1 MLKSLDRTERRILEA
16 LQQDGRLSNV
26 ELAQAVGLSESPCLR
41 RVRGLES
48 EGVIAG
54 YSAVV
59 SQRSL
64 GLQVTA
70 FVQVQLEKH
79 DDQKTK
85 AFLERVAQEKH
96 IIECHAMSGAYDY
109 LLKVVAQSMDHF
121 SEIAMQ
127 GILRFPGVKGIESS
141 FSLLTIKHPS
151 PLPIGD

>member
-1 MLKSLDRTERRILEA
+1 MSKKLDKTERRILEV
-16 LQQDGRLSNV
+16 LQQDGRTSNV

-41 RVRGLES
+41 RVRGLE
-48 EGVIAG
+48 EQGVIAG
-54 YSAVV
+54 YSATLN
-59 SQRSL
+59 QRSL

-79 DDQKTK
+79 DDQKTQD
-85 AFLERVAQEKH
+85 FLVQVAREEH

-127 GILRFPGVKGIESS
+127 GILQFPGVKGIESS
-141 FSLLTIKHPS
+141 FSLLTVKQAA

>member
-1 MLKSLDRTERRILEA
+1 MPITLDRTERRILGA
-16 LQQDGRLSNV
+16 LQQDGRMSNV

-41 RVRGLES
+41 RVRGLE
-48 EGVIAG
+48 EDGVIAG
-54 YSAVV
+54 YSARV

-85 AFLERVAQEKH
+85 AFLEQVTQEKH

-127 GILRFPGVKGIESS
+127 GILRFQGVKGIESS
-141 FSLLTIKHPS
+141 FSLLTVKEAS